1 VVHDRRMNLRTAS
14 AVAVLGS
21 PVYLLW
27 VLGPFGLVFIP
38 IMTVLLGPRVWPQ
51 LSRRRL
57 LALGGSTLAAMIA
70 VYAVAV
76 FWFYGLGGPTG
87 AWSWAGPL
95 AGTAVYAVGCTQ
107 TLRRP
112 WRWPLA
118 TAVGLLVIAAVGAL
132 AMATGVRFES

>member
-1 VVHDRRMNLRTAS
+1 MDDHGVNLRTAS
-14 AVAVLGS
+14 VFAVLGS

-27 VLGPFGLVFIP
+27 VFDLFGVVGIP
-38 IMTVLLGPRVWPQ
+38 IMTVLLGARVWPQ

-57 LALGGSTLAAMIA
+57 LALGCSTLATMAA
-70 VYAVAV
+70 VYFVAV

-95 AGTAVYAVGCTQ
+95 AGAAVYAVACTQ
-107 TLRRP
+107 ALRRP

-118 TAVGLLVIAAVGAL
+118 TAIGLLAIAAVGVV

>member
-1 VVHDRRMNLRTAS
+1 MDMNLRTAS

-21 PVYLLW
+21 PVYL
-27 VLGPFGLVFIP
+27 VLVFDLAGVVGIP
-38 IMTVLLGPRVWPQ
+38 IMTVLLGARIWPQ

-57 LALGGSTLAAMIA
+57 LALGCSALATMAG
-70 VYAVAV
+70 VYFVAV

-95 AGTAVYAVGCTQ
+95 AGAAVYTLGCRQ
-107 TLRRP
+107 ALRRP

-118 TAVGLLVIAAVGAL
+118 IAVGLLVIAAVGVV
-132 AMATGVRFES
+132 AMVTGVRFES